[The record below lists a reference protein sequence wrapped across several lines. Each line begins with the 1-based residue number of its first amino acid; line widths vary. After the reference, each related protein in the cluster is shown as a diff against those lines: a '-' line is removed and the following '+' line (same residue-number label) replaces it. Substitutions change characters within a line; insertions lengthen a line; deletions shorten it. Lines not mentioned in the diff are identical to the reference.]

1 MAPNQIVLD
10 KAAIKNEARK
20 LLNEGKSRQETFE
33 TLVNEHKVARDIA
46 EIIKQLPSLQAI
58 KKYKLWNNILLGLLV
73 MKAVMFVVEDLSFAV
88 LILWLG
94 FLGYVIYKRL
104 IHLYIVVTA
113 SSTIGLLA
121 GVGFYIFSE
130 YEIEIPMAL
139 FFVVF
144 ASTLIISFWLEKKL
158 CPPPSER
165 KELYTTENGQQRM
178 KIVYEFQD

>member
-1 MAPNQIVLD
+1 MTPNQIVLD
-10 KAAIKNEARK
+10 KAAVKKEARK
-20 LLNEGKSRQETFE
+20 MLNEGKSRQETFE
-33 TLVNEHKVARDIA
+33 LLVNEHKVARDIA
-46 EIIKQLPSLQAI
+46 EIIKQLPSLKAV
-58 KKYKLWNNILLGLLV
+58 KKFALWNNILLGLLLV
-73 MKAVMFVVEDLSFAV
+73 KAVMFVWEDMSFAI

-94 FLGYVIYKRL
+94 FLGYVVYNRL

-130 YEIEIPMAL
+130 YEIEIPMLL

-165 KELYTTENGQQRM
+165 KELYTTEDGQQRM
-178 KIVYEFQD
+178 KIVYEFED